1 MAKVG
6 KRKVSKTK
14 SLHALRN
21 RTGKIQNRLK
31 FQTFSERVCDLDH
44 LKSEDGLLKVTMDY
58 QFGFLSDIYYSF
70 NTASKGEKNP
80 EFFIDA

>member
-1 MAKVG
+1 
-6 KRKVSKTK
+6 
-14 SLHALRN
+14 
-21 RTGKIQNRLK
+21 
-31 FQTFSERVCDLDH
+31 VCDLDH

-80 EFFIDA
+80 EFLLTHNVFCSKRE